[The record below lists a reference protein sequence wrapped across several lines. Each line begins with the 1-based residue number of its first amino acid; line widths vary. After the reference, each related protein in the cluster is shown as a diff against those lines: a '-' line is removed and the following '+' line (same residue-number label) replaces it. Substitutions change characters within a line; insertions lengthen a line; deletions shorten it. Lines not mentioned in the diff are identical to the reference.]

1 MKRSASCLFPSREP
15 SGLTGGASGMG
26 GIPLSTTHLTIG
38 LVWWLLWMAVCGL
51 VVVFAPAP
59 ARAQTV
65 AWAPSTA
72 PGAQPA
78 SAPGSESAAM
88 QRELETLLRG
98 ASDEVS
104 RDVSTSQ
111 GARPRVEVVL
121 GQLDPRLKLA
131 PCDKVRAYLPNG
143 ARLWGRTRVGLRC
156 EQGPVRWNVY
166 WPLTVK
172 VWAKAVVAVV
182 PLKPGT
188 ILTAADLRIA
198 EVDVAESISPA
209 VLDPREIIG
218 RSVIRGVAPGQGL
231 RQDDVRLRRWFAA
244 GDVVRITVKG
254 SGFAATSEGQALAH
268 GDEGQCVRIRV
279 DSGRVLCAR
288 PIAERQAE
296 VTL

>member
-1 MKRSASCLFPSREP
+1 MKRSAFCLFPSREP

-26 GIPLSTTHLTIG
+26 DIPLSTTHLTMG
-38 LVWWLLWMAVCGL
+38 LVWWLLWMAVCVL
-51 VVVFAPAP
+51 VVAFAPAQ
-59 ARAQTV
+59 ARAQAV

-72 PGAQPA
+72 PAT
-78 SAPGSESAAM
+78 ESATL

-98 ASDEVS
+98 ATDQVS
-104 RDVSTSQ
+104 QDVASLP

-143 ARLWGRTRVGLRC
+143 TRLWGRTRVGLRC
-156 EQGPVRWNVY
+156 EQGSVRWNVY

-172 VWAKAVVAVV
+172 VWAPAVVAVV

-188 ILTAADLRIA
+188 ILSAADLRIS

-254 SGFAATSEGQALAH
+254 SGFAATAEGQALSH

-288 PIAERQAE
+288 PMAERQAE